1 MWRNTNSKFFLINNM
16 CMNAHVCPYMS
27 LKVEKERDRARTR
40 QGSEINKEE
49 MTGKGECLWWENER
63 AGERE

>member
-1 MWRNTNSKFFLINNM
+1 
-16 CMNAHVCPYMS
+16 MNGHVCPYMS
-27 LKVEKERDRARTR
+27 LKVEKEKDRARTR